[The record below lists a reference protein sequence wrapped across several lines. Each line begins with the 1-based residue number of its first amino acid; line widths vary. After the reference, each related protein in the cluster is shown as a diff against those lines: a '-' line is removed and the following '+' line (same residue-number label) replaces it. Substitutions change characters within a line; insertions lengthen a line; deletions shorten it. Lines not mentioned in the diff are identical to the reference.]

1 MKSILTLAFGVITLA
16 GVAQNTSYNGS
27 GNGGT
32 NNTTYGFVAGN
43 AITGDRN
50 TFIGYASGRSGITG
64 GENTFLGSETGFLST
79 SGGANIFLGRA
90 AGYSNTSGSRNTLL
104 GVFAGANSSSGNG
117 NVFIGY
123 YAGHNETGSDK
134 LYIDNSLTST
144 PLIYGD
150 FNTNQVGINVLPGA
164 YTLNVG
170 GTLNTSGAVTIGAS
184 GTSTGYKLAVGGKA
198 VAEEVVIK
206 LQANWP
212 DYVFEKDYKLP
223 SFNDLELF
231 IKQHKHLPGVPTAT
245 EVKDQGIAVGE
256 MNAILLKKVEE
267 LTLYIL
273 EQQRMIAAQ
282 EERIR
287 KLEVSS
293 GN

>member
-16 GVAQNTSYNGS
+16 TVAQNTSYNGS
-27 GNGGT
+27 GSGGT

-50 TFIGYASGRSGITG
+50 MFIGYASGRSGVSG
-64 GENTFLGSETGFLST
+64 AENTYLGAESGFTST
-79 SGGANIFLGRA
+79 SGSANTFLGRA
-90 AGYSNTSGSRNTLL
+90 AGYQNTSGSRNTYL
-104 GVFAGANSSSGNG
+104 GVFAGANGATGSG

-123 YAGHNETGSDK
+123 YAGFNEGGSDK
-134 LYIDNSLTST
+134 LYIDNSQTST
-144 PLIYGD
+144 PLISGD

-170 GTLNTSGAVTIGAS
+170 GTLNTTGAVTIGAS

-198 VAEEVVIK
+198 IAEEVVVK

-223 SFNDLELF
+223 SFSELELF
-231 IKQHKHLPGVPTAT
+231 IKQNKHLPGMPTAV

-256 MNAILLKKVEE
+256 MNALLLKKVEE

-273 EQQRMIAAQ
+273 EQQKMIAAQ
-282 EERIR
+282 EQRIH
-287 KLEVSS
+287 KLEISS
-293 GN
+293 GH